1 MLQSLHVKNIALID
15 DVEIDFTDGLN
26 ILTGET
32 GAGKSIIIDS
42 VNFALGA
49 RMPKD
54 IVRSDCDYALCELV
68 FSIDDEKT
76 RSELEKLD
84 VMLTDNQVILQRRIV
99 NGKAGCKVNGE
110 SVPASRIRDIAEYL
124 IDIHGQHEHQSLL
137 YKKNHKILLDSF
149 CKEGFDT
156 ELCKLAEL
164 YDEYKGAK
172 EEYEKAS
179 ASRDSVARDLDY
191 SKFVAEE
198 IEAAALREGEDEEL
212 ENDFSR
218 MNNSRKIAEIFSKV
232 MQALSSDQEGAAS
245 MVGYALSS
253 MHQIADIDE
262 SARPLYEQLAEAED
276 VLSDSIRALSLYEES
291 LEYSPEDY
299 ERIKERL
306 DVINN
311 LKMKYGQTID
321 KINDRLS
328 EESEK
333 IEKLSDYETY
343 LENLE
348 FKTKELYDK
357 LLQVCAKVSDI
368 RKKEAAILQKELTGA
383 LNNLN
388 FLDARF
394 EIIITSGEDKLSRDG
409 FDDVEFMISTNPG
422 EDIKPLTNVASGGEL
437 SRIMLALKSVLARR
451 DNIGT
456 LIFDEIDTGISG
468 KTAQLVADRMSDI
481 AADHQ
486 VIAVTHLPQIASHA
500 TTHFLIEKRADG
512 NHTATSVK
520 PLEYNESVEELARM
534 LAGSEITEAVM
545 ENAAELKKNAGRLD
559 I

>member
-68 FSIDDEKT
+68 FSVDDEKT

-149 CKEGFDT
+149 CKDGFDS

-262 SARPLYEQLAEAED
+262 SARPVYEQLAEAED

-333 IEKLSDYETY
+333 IEKLSDYESY
-343 LENLE
+343 LKNLE
-348 FKTKELYDK
+348 FKTNELYDK

-368 RKKEAAILQKELTGA
+368 RKKEAAILQKEITGA

-394 EIIITSGEDKLSRDG
+394 EIIITSGEEKLSRDG

-534 LAGSEITEAVM
+534 LAGSSITEAVM